1 MELNACREQGD
12 NHGLILCVTVKCIP
26 GVPMHQTKAPIN
38 CKRKAGQTIMTNEG
52 VTSGSYG
59 LSPFSTEKGVVDDF
73 AFN

>member
-1 MELNACREQGD
+1 MY
-12 NHGLILCVTVKCIP
+12 
-26 GVPMHQTKAPIN
+26 QTKAPIN
-38 CKRKAGQTIMTNEG
+38 CKRKAGQMIMTNEE